1 MCLLTINV
9 KPNIFN
15 NENKSILNNIMSIS
29 IESMGWPQIQYAKPQ
44 AKGWGKPNPMHNAI
58 KKMLKMI

>member
-1 MCLLTINV
+1 MCLLTRNV

-15 NENKSILNNIMSIS
+15 NGNKSILNNIMNIS

-44 AKGWGKPNPMHNAI
+44 ARGWGDPTDVKGNM
-58 KKMLKMI
+58 K